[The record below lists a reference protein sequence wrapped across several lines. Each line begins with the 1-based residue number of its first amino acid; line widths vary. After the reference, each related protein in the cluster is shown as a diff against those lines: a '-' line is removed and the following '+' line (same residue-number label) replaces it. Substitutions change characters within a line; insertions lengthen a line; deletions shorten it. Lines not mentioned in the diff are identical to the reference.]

1 MKRRWTRRTAAATF
15 LVGLAAAGTGVA
27 GMVSAGAAAD
37 PGSGLGAVSVT
48 ATASGIRTPFYSSGG
63 EDVEGQVPW
72 ATASMVTG
80 GQTHAL
86 TSMFWPGDT
95 RGNRGSTPPPL
106 RAPPL
111 PPQPPRPLPPPPP

>member
-48 ATASGIRTPFYSSGG
+48 ATAAGIRTPFYSSGG

-72 ATASMVTG
+72 ATASMGTG
-80 GQTHAL
+80 GQTPAP
-86 TSMFWPGDT
+86 TSMFLPGGT
-95 RGNRGSTPPPL
+95 GGHRGGPPPPP

-111 PPQPPRPLPPPPP
+111 PPHPPRPH